1 MPVPVSKFSL
11 YYLLALLRLID
22 MQIYNTV
29 IPRDITC
36 KDMMAGIV
44 SYNEATSCVSFS
56 ITPDT
61 SKLGGGAGSFE
72 NLS

>member
-11 YYLLALLRLID
+11 YSLLALLYLTD

-36 KDMMAGIV
+36 RDMMAGIV
-44 SYNEATSCVSFS
+44 SCNEATSCVSFS
-56 ITPDT
+56 IAPRT
-61 SKLGGGAGSFE
+61 SKLGGGE
-72 NLS
+72 VVLRT